1 MGLPSNILEW
11 HYVVTG
17 PEKTPYEGGVCH
29 GKLVFPREF
38 PFKPPSIYM
47 ITPSGRFKVNT
58 RLCLSI
64 SDFHPD
70 TWNPAW
76 SVSSILTGLVS
87 FMTEK
92 TPTLGS
98 LETSDYTKRQLAL
111 QSLEFNLQNKIFV
124 ELFPELCDDIREKL
138 KELQTG
144 VATASGASSSSL
156 KTSSTA
162 AAASSASSAGK
173 PAKEES
179 PALRGAG
186 GVMVRGAGD
195 APDGIQAGGILGVVW
210 DGAAFIAG
218 NAANIFVILGFAVFA
233 YTVRYVLGTVE

>member
-1 MGLPSNILEW
+1 
-11 HYVVTG
+11 
-17 PEKTPYEGGVCH
+17 
-29 GKLVFPREF
+29 
-38 PFKPPSIYM
+38 
-47 ITPSGRFKVNT
+47 
-58 RLCLSI
+58 
-64 SDFHPD
+64 
-70 TWNPAW
+70 
-76 SVSSILTGLVS
+76 
-87 FMTEK
+87 MTEK

-156 KTSSTA
+156 KTSSTT
-162 AAASSASSAGK
+162 AASSASSAGK

>member
-1 MGLPSNILEW
+1 
-11 HYVVTG
+11 
-17 PEKTPYEGGVCH
+17 
-29 GKLVFPREF
+29 
-38 PFKPPSIYM
+38 
-47 ITPSGRFKVNT
+47 
-58 RLCLSI
+58 
-64 SDFHPD
+64 
-70 TWNPAW
+70 
-76 SVSSILTGLVS
+76 
-87 FMTEK
+87 MTEK

-111 QSLEFNLQNKIFV
+111 QSLQFNLQNKIFV

-186 GVMVRGAGD
+186 GVMVSGGAGD